1 MAELGRPEMTGTI
14 WFGYLAPSN
23 VPKPIIDKLARAF
36 ALIQSDAA
44 LVKRISE
51 LGAEL
56 NVIGPADFGRLI
68 ERDRARYGKI
78 VADGNL
84 AATQN

>member
-1 MAELGRPEMTGTI
+1 MTGTI
-14 WFGYLAPSN
+14 WFGYLAPAKT
-23 VPKPIIDKLARAF
+23 PQMAIDRLAWAF
-36 ALIQSDAA
+36 QRLQDDSDLRNRVAD
-44 LVKRISE
+44 

-56 NVIGPADFGRLI
+56 NIIGPEEFAKLI

-78 VADGNL
+78 VTEGNL